1 MRKITTNPNHCGI
14 NSIFCSVYLFIS
26 ILIISLSLL
35 AVLLVVASL
44 NMEKTLIELFGS
56 EWMLARLREAER
68 ESRGG
73 FPSIVELFIVIFIL
87 GFIKNEIVTLW
98 DDGLLDYIKDLWNII
113 DFCTNFFYMNW
124 ILLR

>member
-1 MRKITTNPNHCGI
+1 M
-14 NSIFCSVYLFIS
+14 
-26 ILIISLSLL
+26 
-35 AVLLVVASL
+35 LLVVASL

-56 EWMLARLREAER
+56 DWMLARLKEAER

-73 FPSIVELFIVIFIL
+73 FPSIVKLVIVIFIF
-87 GFIKNEIVTLW
+87 GFIKNEIMTLW
-98 DDGLLDYIKDLWNII
+98 EDGLLDYIKDLWNII